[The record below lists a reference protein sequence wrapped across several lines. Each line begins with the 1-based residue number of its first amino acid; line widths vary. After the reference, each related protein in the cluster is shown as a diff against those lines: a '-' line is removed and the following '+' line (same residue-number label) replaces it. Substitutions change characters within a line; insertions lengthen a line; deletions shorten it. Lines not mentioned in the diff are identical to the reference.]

1 MKRSIGM
8 LPRPST
14 MRRLILLSL
23 LAATS
28 VTAQHRSAGA
38 LWPEL
43 VIPVDQAEAR
53 RLIESNPA
61 AELVYEKF
69 VWLSKGRIRVAKI
82 DGDVLA
88 LVDQAVQFTAF
99 DGAEPIIVMS
109 HGIDGHKWRASR
121 IKGRFDP
128 DAHGGIEAAVL
139 ENPEAD
145 PVVVKQLLE
154 QLLTEQNEVT
164 WRVGTALQ
172 DPISGEYLLR
182 NEDLD
187 KFVINPRTGEYRNID
202 SPERSARWLAEKDGL
217 IAPCPAEVKAA
228 QYRREAAVRSGL
240 PKPMPPPLPSG
251 AVPSAKVGAAASAS
265 FSTVEPAGCEDLG
278 DLSELVAALSPER
291 AAQWRHGRHGE
302 FKRGKPVPPNAVTS
316 ASAGGSIATDGTGPF
331 NKAAPTN
338 AHQYVIMMLANNPAY
353 VVIYEPSRRWPPIP
367 IDDLRSQAERD
378 AWERSPE
385 MVAYRKTEDY
395 RLKKE
400 NKESLAAHMAKAQA
414 RISARAP
421 GERR

>member
-1 MKRSIGM
+1 MKRSIGI
-8 LPRPST
+8 LLRQST
-14 MRRLILLSL
+14 MRRMILLTL

-53 RLIESNPA
+53 RLIESDPGT
-61 AELVYEKF
+61 ELVYERF
-69 VWLSKGRIRVAKI
+69 AWLSKGRIRVAKI

-99 DGAEPIIVMS
+99 NGAEPIIVMS

-128 DAHGGIEAAVL
+128 DAHGGVEGAIL

-145 PVVVKQLLE
+145 PAMVKQAVE
-154 QLLTEQNEVT
+154 QLVAEHNEVT

-172 DPISGEYLLR
+172 DAVSGEYLLR

-187 KFVINPRTGEYRNID
+187 KFVINPRTGEYQNIY
-202 SPERSARWLAEKDGL
+202 SAERSARWLAEQDGL
-217 IAPCPAEVKAA
+217 ITPCPADVKAA

-251 AVPSAKVGAAASAS
+251 AVPSAKGGAPASAS
-265 FSTVEPAGCEDLG
+265 FSTVESAGCEDLG
-278 DLSELVAALSPER
+278 DLSVLVAALSPER
-291 AAQWRHGRHGE
+291 AAQWHHGE
-302 FKRGKPVPPNAVTS
+302 FKQGKPVPPDAVTS
-316 ASAGGSIATDGTGPF
+316 YLANGSISTHGIGPLSQKQATNGHIYTIQGMP
-331 NKAAPTN
+331 
-338 AHQYVIMMLANNPAY
+338 NNPAY
-353 VVIYEPSRRWPPIP
+353 VIIYEASRRWPAVMTDDYRTPAE
-367 IDDLRSQAERD
+367 IDD
-378 AWERSPE
+378 WKKSPE
-385 MVAYRKTEDY
+385 MVAYRKTDAY

-400 NKESLAAHMAKAQA
+400 NSDSFAAHMGKAQA
-414 RISARAP
+414 RIDARP
-421 GERR
+421 LPTGGVR

>member
-1 MKRSIGM
+1 
-8 LPRPST
+8 
-14 MRRLILLSL
+14 MRKKYWRHIPCPTILILLS
-23 LAATS
+23 S
-28 VTAQHRSAGA
+28 VGIATAQSY
-38 LWPEL
+38 PEI
-43 VIPVDQAEAR
+43 VIPVSDAEAR
-53 RLIESNPA
+53 RLIESDPG
-61 AELVYEKF
+61 AELVYERF
-69 VWLSKGRIRVAKI
+69 AWLSKGRIRVAKI

-251 AVPSAKVGAAASAS
+251 AVPSAKGGAPASAS

-291 AAQWRHGRHGE
+291 AAQWRHGE

-316 ASAGGSIATDGTGPF
+316 YSAGGSIATDGTGPF

-338 AHQYVIMMLANNPAY
+338 AHQYVIKMLADNPAY
-353 VVIYEPSRRWPPIP
+353 VVIYEPLRRWPSIP

-385 MVAYRKTEDY
+385 RVAYRKTEDY
-395 RLKKE
+395 RRQKE
-400 NKESLAAHMAKAQA
+400 NDDSYRDHLLAWEVRYRARVKA
-414 RISARAP
+414 SA
-421 GERR
+421 GDK

>member
-1 MKRSIGM
+1 
-8 LPRPST
+8 
-14 MRRLILLSL
+14 MRKKYWRHIPCPTILILLS
-23 LAATS
+23 S
-28 VTAQHRSAGA
+28 VGIATAQSY
-38 LWPEL
+38 PEI
-43 VIPVDQAEAR
+43 VIPVSDAEAR
-53 RLIESNPA
+53 LLIESDPGT
-61 AELVYEKF
+61 ELVYERF
-69 VWLSKGRIRVAKI
+69 AWLSKGRIRVAKI

-251 AVPSAKVGAAASAS
+251 AVPSAKGGAPASAF

-291 AAQWRHGRHGE
+291 TAQWRHGE

-316 ASAGGSIATDGTGPF
+316 YSAGGSIATDGTGPF

-338 AHQYVIMMLANNPAY
+338 AHQYVIKMLADNPAY
-353 VVIYEPSRRWPPIP
+353 VVIYEPSRRWPSIP

-385 MVAYRKTEDY
+385 RVAYRKTEDY
-395 RLKKE
+395 RRQKE
-400 NKESLAAHMAKAQA
+400 NDDSYRDHLLAWEVRYRARVKA
-414 RISARAP
+414 SA
-421 GERR
+421 GDK

>member
-1 MKRSIGM
+1 
-8 LPRPST
+8 
-14 MRRLILLSL
+14 MRKKYWRHIPCPTILILLS
-23 LAATS
+23 S
-28 VTAQHRSAGA
+28 VGIATAQSY
-38 LWPEL
+38 PEI
-43 VIPVDQAEAR
+43 VIPVSDAEAR
-53 RLIESNPA
+53 RLIESDPG
-61 AELVYEKF
+61 AELVYERF
-69 VWLSKGRIRVAKI
+69 AWLSKGRIRVAKI

-187 KFVINPRTGEYRNID
+187 KFVINPRTGEYRTID

-217 IAPCPAEVKAA
+217 ISPFPAEVKAA

-251 AVPSAKVGAAASAS
+251 AVPSAKGGAPASAS

-291 AAQWRHGRHGE
+291 AAQWRHGE

-316 ASAGGSIATDGTGPF
+316 YSAGGSIATDGTGPF

-338 AHQYVIMMLANNPAY
+338 AHQYVIKMLADNPAY
-353 VVIYEPSRRWPPIP
+353 VVIYEPLRRWPSIP

-385 MVAYRKTEDY
+385 RVAYRKTEEY
-395 RLKKE
+395 RRQKE
-400 NKESLAAHMAKAQA
+400 NDDSYRDHLLAWEARYQA
-414 RISARAP
+414 RVKASA
-421 GERR
+421 GDK

>member
-14 MRRLILLSL
+14 MRRLILLTL

-53 RLIESNPA
+53 RLIESDPG
-61 AELVYEKF
+61 AELVYERF
-69 VWLSKGRIRVAKI
+69 AWLSKGRIRVAKI

-187 KFVINPRTGEYRNID
+187 KFVINPRTGEYRTID

-291 AAQWRHGRHGE
+291 AAQWRHGE

-316 ASAGGSIATDGTGPF
+316 YSAGGSIATDGTGPF

-338 AHQYVIMMLANNPAY
+338 AHQYVIKMLADNPAY
-353 VVIYEPSRRWPPIP
+353 VVIYEPSRRWPSIP

-385 MVAYRKTEDY
+385 RVAYRKTEDY

-400 NKESLAAHMAKAQA
+400 NSDSLTAHMAKAQA

-421 GERR
+421 GERQ

>member
-1 MKRSIGM
+1 
-8 LPRPST
+8 
-14 MRRLILLSL
+14 MRKKYWRHIPCPTILILLS
-23 LAATS
+23 S
-28 VTAQHRSAGA
+28 VGIATAQSY
-38 LWPEL
+38 PEI
-43 VIPVDQAEAR
+43 VIPVSDAEAR
-53 RLIESNPA
+53 RLIESDPG
-61 AELVYEKF
+61 AELVYERF
-69 VWLSKGRIRVAKI
+69 AWLSKGRIRVAKI

-251 AVPSAKVGAAASAS
+251 AVPSAKGGAPASAS

-278 DLSELVAALSPER
+278 DLSELVAALSQER
-291 AAQWRHGRHGE
+291 AAQWRHGE

-316 ASAGGSIATDGTGPF
+316 YSAGGSIATDGTGPF

-338 AHQYVIMMLANNPAY
+338 AHQYVIKMLADNPAY
-353 VVIYEPSRRWPPIP
+353 VVIYEPLRRWPSIP

-385 MVAYRKTEDY
+385 RVAYRKTEDY
-395 RLKKE
+395 RLEKK
-400 NKESLAAHMAKAQA
+400 NSASLAAHMAKAQA

-421 GERR
+421 GDK